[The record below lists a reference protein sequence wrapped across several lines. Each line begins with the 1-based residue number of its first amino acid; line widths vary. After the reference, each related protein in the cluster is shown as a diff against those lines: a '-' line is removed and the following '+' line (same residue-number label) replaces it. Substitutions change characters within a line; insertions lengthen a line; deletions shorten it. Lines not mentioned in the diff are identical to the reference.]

1 MLEFI
6 VTNAQQKVY
15 FVLELVFIMF
25 EILENWNYLTSFFK
39 VNKHINNWQEVP
51 NMSCRYGS

>member
-1 MLEFI
+1 LKKKEKILLNRTPTCEKLFNVPTMLEFI

-25 EILENWNYLTSFFK
+25 EILEN
-39 VNKHINNWQEVP
+39 
-51 NMSCRYGS
+51 